1 MKKSIDI
8 LEKLIKQETA
18 KGFKRS
24 TDLLADFSNGYAEG
38 WYFCVPTF
46 FYEALDIKFTY
57 QKKTKLWT
65 QGSTFNFSTGD
76 MIWNHAYPYCENFVS
91 DFNKPR
97 LGIQVQLSAPCLPQT
112 KNRLRNSGKV
122 NFTIFAARNDSNSK
136 SIWKV
141 TGNYSLSQD
150 GFIEFLIK
158 GYSNYL
164 DLNSNLEVF
173 N

>member
-1 MKKSIDI
+1 MQKSIRI
-8 LEKLIKQETA
+8 LGKLIKQESN
-18 KGFKRS
+18 KISKRY
-24 TDLLADFSNGYAEG
+24 TELLADFSKGYAEG
-38 WYFCVPTF
+38 WYFCVPIF
-46 FYEALDIKFTY
+46 FYDALDIQFTY
-57 QKKTKLWT
+57 QKKIKLWT

-91 DFNKPR
+91 EFNKPR
-97 LGIQVQLSAPCLPQT
+97 LGIQVQSSAPCLPQT

-136 SIWKV
+136 FIWKV
-141 TGNYSLSQD
+141 AGNYSLSQD

-158 GYSNYL
+158 GYSNSL